1 MSAEPKG
8 LQINIMGREFRVAC
22 PEEDQKGLLEAVE
35 YLNKKMRE
43 IKGGG
48 KVIGL
53 ERIAIMA
60 ALNIAHEFLSTKVG
74 DGFDIADIKRRIA
87 GMETVLDEAMS
98 DQNEL
103 F

>member
-1 MSAEPKG
+1 MTEAKS
-8 LQINIMGREFRVAC
+8 LQIAIMGREFRVAC
-22 PEEDQKGLLEAVE
+22 PEDEQAGLLEAVD
-35 YLNKKMRE
+35 YLNRKMLE
-43 IKGGG
+43 IRDGG

-74 DGFDIADIKRRIA
+74 GAFDMAEIKRRMTR
-87 GMETVLDEAMS
+87 METVIDQEMS
-98 DQNEL
+98 EQAKL

>member
-1 MSAEPKG
+1 MSAESKG

-22 PEEDQKGLLEAVE
+22 PEEEQKGLLEAVD
-35 YLNKKMRE
+35 YLNAKMNE
-43 IKGGG
+43 IRDHG

-60 ALNIAHEFLSTKVG
+60 ALNIAHEFLNTKVG
-74 DGFDIADIKRRIA
+74 GGFDIAEIKRRMA
-87 GMETVLDEAMS
+87 GMETVLDQAIS
-98 DQNEL
+98 DQSEL

>member
-1 MSAEPKG
+1 MSESKS
-8 LQINIMGREFRVAC
+8 LQITIMGRDFRVAC
-22 PEEDQKGLLEAVE
+22 PEDEQAGLLEAVD
-35 YLNKKMRE
+35 YLNRKMLE
-43 IKGGG
+43 IRDGG

-74 DGFDIADIKRRIA
+74 GGFDMAEIKCRISR
-87 GMETVLDEAMS
+87 METAVDQAMS
-98 DQNEL
+98 EQAKL